1 MITNSESMIK
11 TMTSSNEAFH
21 AIDHEF
27 SYCIRPIDK
36 DDKNKL
42 IELFNHLSPE
52 SRYLRFAHVISK
64 LPDKFL
70 EDVLELDYQKEMAF
84 IAITKNI
91 GGDEEIIGI
100 ARYISDASE
109 NTCEFSISVSDQY
122 TTYGVGMNLMKQLI
136 NHARRNDLKKMI
148 GYILTSN
155 TKMLIMTR
163 ELGFEVNSSMNESEF
178 KIATLN
184 LHKK

>member
-1 MITNSESMIK
+1 MKDNPSSIK
-11 TMTSSNEAFH
+11 HFH
-21 AIDHEF
+21 AHHDGF
-27 SYCIRPIDK
+27 SYCIRPIKK

-52 SRYLRFAHVISK
+52 SRYLRFAHAISK

-70 EDVLELDYQKEMAF
+70 QDVLELDYEKEMAF
-84 IAITKNI
+84 VAITENTTCN
-91 GGDEEIIGI
+91 EVIIGI
-100 ARYISDASE
+100 ARYVSDATG

-122 TTYGVGMNLMKQLI
+122 TAHGIGMNLMKQLI
-136 NHARRNDLKKMI
+136 NHARQNNLQKMI

-163 ELGFEVNSSMNESEF
+163 ELGFQIEPSANEPDF
-178 KIATLN
+178 KIATLD
-184 LHKK
+184 LQLLST